1 MGSLTAPPG
10 TSVSPA
16 ADAAQALFM
25 EARRRRRRRWLAR
38 TAAVLVV
45 AAVVAVCAVIWL
57 PGASDQAAR
66 RTGAV
71 GGLVGRSSGPSWRAT
86 VVFRVAT
93 AGVPEAYGTWN
104 IRSSGHNRSLSF
116 SEATLAAGPDPER
129 KEWGTERIVD
139 GQIYALFRP
148 HGRLEWFHEPIQP
161 YIRVEIIDPRKLL
174 RTLAPFARFQAM
186 GYQVIGGVRLK
197 VLRATDPHRLTH
209 HALLPVTWT
218 SGQPVGSLELWVDGH
233 GVVHRMAFTFRARG
247 RILLSTPVS
256 EKALAAYGRAE
267 LALTSVQSHYVQ
279 PGSRI
284 PKRQLRTAMRRYN
297 QALRQAFP
305 VRHGYEATSTTVIFT
320 AIGQP
325 QLVTAP
331 PKAVSAH

>member
-10 TSVSPA
+10 TSGSPV

-45 AAVVAVCAVIWL
+45 AAAVAVCAVIWL
-57 PGASDQAAR
+57 PGASHQAAR

-71 GGLVGRSSGPSWRAT
+71 GGLVGRSSGPFWRAA

-104 IRSSGHNRSLSF
+104 IRSSGHNQSLSF
-116 SEATLAAGPDPER
+116 SQATLAAGPDPER
-129 KEWGTERIVD
+129 KESGTERIVD
-139 GQIYALFRP
+139 GQIYALYRP
-148 HGRLEWFHEPIQP
+148 HGRLEWVHEPILP
-161 YIRVEIIDPRKLL
+161 YIHVKIIDPRKLL
-174 RTLAPFARFQAM
+174 RTLAPFARFQAT
-186 GYQVIGGVRLK
+186 GYQVIGGVKLK

-209 HALLPVTWT
+209 HALLPVMWT

-247 RILLSTPVS
+247 RIMLITPVS

-284 PKRQLRTAMRRYN
+284 PKRQVRTTMRRAN

-305 VRHGYEATSTTVIFT
+305 VRNGYEVTSTTVIFT

-325 QLVTAP
+325 QLITAP
-331 PKAVSAH
+331 PDAVSAH